1 MTLHIDEV
9 TPAQTQLV
17 KDLLIKALARN
28 RRDKATM
35 TRAQV
40 RDAWQW
46 IEWLG
51 GPGERL

>member
-9 TPAQTQLV
+9 TPGQIQLV
-17 KDLLIKALARN
+17 KDLLIGALARN
-28 RRDKATM
+28 RKEKGSM